1 MESEIF
7 TYQSTPLPPGP
18 DGPMAG
24 ISVAMDPNISVA
36 RWPTH
41 AQSLALE
48 NYVALEDASLV
59 GRLRKAG
66 ATFKGRTAMAE
77 LGLGL
82 DNDTG
87 GDAITSG
94 LAHVVLKTDTT
105 GEARMTAAIAGCY
118 GFKPSYGLISR
129 CGIMGLVPSMEGCGI
144 LSNSLE
150 TISKTARTMAGADER
165 DPSMDLSGIDRAMEK
180 FRHPENFQDGPLT
193 VGVIREWGNT
203 SKDFEQTVK
212 ALGKTGAKIEDVA
225 IQDAPLARRVHNII
239 GTVEASSSAGRFDSV
254 RYGHRTAASAKN
266 WNEMYIKS
274 RGEAFG
280 PLVKAYLFQ
289 GGYFQYK
296 AYTAFLDAC
305 RIRARLVASLEKAFE
320 TVDLIIL
327 PVSVSPAPTFEKPK
341 TITGLYDAF
350 SLTLLANLTGN
361 PAVTLPGS
369 VNGNDGSFAL
379 QLMGG
384 RFDDARLLAL
394 AARVSDICTG
404 EI

>member
-1 MESEIF
+1 
-7 TYQSTPLPPGP
+7 
-18 DGPMAG
+18 
-24 ISVAMDPNISVA
+24 
-36 RWPTH
+36 
-41 AQSLALE
+41 
-48 NYVALEDASLV
+48 
-59 GRLRKAG
+59 
-66 ATFKGRTAMAE
+66 
-77 LGLGL
+77 
-82 DNDTG
+82 
-87 GDAITSG
+87 
-94 LAHVVLKTDTT
+94 
-105 GEARMTAAIAGCY
+105 
-118 GFKPSYGLISR
+118 
-129 CGIMGLVPSMEGCGI
+129 
-144 LSNSLE
+144 
-150 TISKTARTMAGADER
+150 
-165 DPSMDLSGIDRAMEK
+165 
-180 FRHPENFQDGPLT
+180 
-193 VGVIREWGNT
+193 
-203 SKDFEQTVK
+203 
-212 ALGKTGAKIEDVA
+212 
-225 IQDAPLARRVHNII
+225 
-239 GTVEASSSAGRFDSV
+239 
-254 RYGHRTAASAKN
+254 
-266 WNEMYIKS
+266 MYIKS